1 MLPVF
6 VFVFTVVF
14 VMVVVERSGF
24 LSSNDMLC
32 IMWRS
37 DGSVSMSVKVVVAV
51 AVVILL
57 VLLVTFVVSSFK
69 GCDDDDKMFNVMSC
83 CASLIF
89 LNMNFKQK
97 IIINAS

>member
-32 IMWRS
+32 IMLRS

-51 AVVILL
+51 VVILL

-97 IIINAS
+97 IINAS